1 MSSEHCHAIVLTNL
15 SYGESDL
22 IVTLFTL
29 EHGKLRGFARGARA
43 SRRRFG
49 GSLEP
54 ANRLE
59 LLLTPKDEGLSRIE
73 RIEANLTTPGLRE
86 RLESL
91 ALALYACELTDALAP
106 EGHPLPRLFRLL
118 TALLEHSAQTPG
130 SMEDRCFF
138 EINLLNI
145 LGYRP
150 LLDGPELQTLRL
162 CLQTGIFG
170 NVCFSDN
177 ELSAAARLLDREI
190 TRHCTRPLK
199 SRIFLEDVS

>member
-1 MSSEHCHAIVLTNL
+1 MPAERCHGIILTNL
-15 SYGESDL
+15 AFGDSDL

-29 EHGKLRGFARGARA
+29 EYGKLRGFARGART

-49 GSLEP
+49 GLLEP

-73 RIEANLTTPGLRE
+73 RVEANFTAPGLRT

-91 ALALYACELTDALAP
+91 ALALYACEVTDALAP

-118 TALLEHSAQTPG
+118 TALLEHTALTAG
-130 SMEDRCFF
+130 SMIDRCFF
-138 EINLLNI
+138 EVNLLNI

-150 LLDGPELQTLRL
+150 LLDGPGLQPLRH

-170 NVCFSDN
+170 NISFSSD
-177 ELSAAARLLDREI
+177 ELAAATRLLDREI
-190 TRHCTRPLK
+190 SRHCVRPLK
-199 SRIFLEDVS
+199 SRTFLNDIS